1 MNKERREELLDVVQ
15 YLDDAIDRLGEI
27 RDDEQEAFDNLPEG
41 LQNSIRGDSMQEAID
56 VLEQFESDINGVRD
70 QIEDYATPKKKKKK

>member
-56 VLEQFESDINGVRD
+56 VLEQFESDINDVRD
-70 QIEDYATPKKKKKK
+70 QIEDYATPKKKKK